1 MSNTTPTYKS
11 NNIATKEK
19 VTATS
24 IDKFIDSLPSC
35 GSNATFVEINCPEL
49 TPEELSNF
57 CFHDINCRLIC
68 PKNKN
73 LTKNSIPKENNSSI
87 MYENFGNIQNIKKYY
102 DPSVYKYKG
111 FINRVNDNLTNLSN
125 VSYKTV
131 QNSLIEKYNSIILN
145 TPLKKVSENLIIEKL
160 ESTSESSSSD
170 SSPIPSISSCCCFM
184 FFFVGLGIG
193 IYFIFIKK
201 TDQSSSSSVPSTDSS
216 APSL

>member
-19 VTATS
+19 VTANT
-24 IDKFIDSLPSC
+24 INKFIDSLPSC
-35 GSNATFVEINCPEL
+35 GSNAKFVEINCPEL
-49 TPEELSNF
+49 TQDELNNF
-57 CFHDINCRLIC
+57 CFHDINCRLVC

-73 LTKNSIPKENNSSI
+73 LTKNLIPKENDSSI
-87 MYENFGNIQNIKKYY
+87 MYENFSNIQNMKKYY
-102 DPSVYKYKG
+102 DPSVYRYKG
-111 FINRVNDNLTNLSN
+111 FINRVNSNLTNLSN

-145 TPLKKVSENLIIEKL
+145 SPLKKVSENLIIEKL
-160 ESTSESSSSD
+160 ESSKSESSSDD
-170 SSPIPSISSCCCFM
+170 SSPIPSILSCCCFT
-184 FFFVGLGIG
+184 FFFVGIGIA

-201 TDQSSSSSVPSTDSS
+201 TDETSSSVPSTDSS